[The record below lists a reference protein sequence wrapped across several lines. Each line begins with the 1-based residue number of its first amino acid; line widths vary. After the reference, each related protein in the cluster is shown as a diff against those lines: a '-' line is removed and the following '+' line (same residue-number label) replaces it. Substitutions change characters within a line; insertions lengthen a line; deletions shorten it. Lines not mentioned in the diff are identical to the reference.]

1 MLSSKVGQDVF
12 DKLKEI
18 SKGGGECGLVKIL
31 IQHLTTY
38 VLALLIPVTDEDTI
52 EEDTENIEDK

>member
-1 MLSSKVGQDVF
+1 MGQDVF

-18 SKGGGECGLVKIL
+18 SKEGGECGLVKIL
-31 IQHLTTY
+31 IQHFTTY
-38 VLALLIPVTDEDTI
+38 VPSLLIPVTDEDTI

>member
-1 MLSSKVGQDVF
+1 MGQDVF